1 MSIPKIVHYCW
12 LSGEPYPELV
22 RHCIQTWKEKLPGY
36 EFVLWDKSRFD
47 IHSVPWVEQA
57 CDAKKW
63 AFAADYIRLYAL
75 FNQGG
80 IYLDSDVEVL
90 KSFDDLLGKPYFFGR
105 EHTPDRIENKDSIE
119 AATMGCEPGN
129 EFIAK
134 CLEFYKDRDF
144 VNKDG
149 SFNTVTLPTVLAR
162 ELKNFGDLEILPMDY
177 FSPKN
182 TRTLAV
188 EKTGNTY
195 SVHHFNGSWHSVAQQ
210 KHVAL
215 RTKLCRVFGE
225 KMGEALSTFCAVF
238 INVRYEGLAGT
249 LRKIVLKFR

>member
-1 MSIPKIVHYCW
+1 MPIPKIIHYCW
-12 LSGEPYPELV
+12 LSGDPYPELV
-22 RHCIQTWKEKLPGY
+22 QHCIQTWKEKLPGY
-36 EFVLWDKSRFD
+36 EFVLWDANSFD
-47 IHSVPWVEQA
+47 VHSVPWVEQA
-57 CDAKKW
+57 CNAKKW

-75 FNQGG
+75 HKQGG

-90 KSFDDLLGKPYFFGR
+90 KSFDSLLGKQYFFGK
-105 EHTPDRIENKDSIE
+105 EHTPDKIENADSVE

-134 CLEFYKDRDF
+134 CLEFYKDRNF

-149 SFNTVTLPTVLAR
+149 SFNAVTLPTVLAR
-162 ELKNFGDLEILPMDY
+162 ELKNFRDLEILPMDY

-182 TRTLAV
+182 TRTLVV
-188 EKTGNTY
+188 EKTENTY

-215 RTKLCRVFGE
+215 RTKLCRIFGE
-225 KMGEALSTFCAVF
+225 NVGEALTTFCALF
-238 INVRYEGLAGT
+238 INLRYEGFGGT
-249 LRKIVLKFR
+249 IRKIRMKL